1 MPSLQEHG
9 EELRDAALRGDLEEM
24 VRLLNQGAGINGA
37 DEVRLVTHVTTSLG
51 TCRIKVTHICIGE
64 QQYDGLGMR
73 PMRPH
78 CVKYVVLLNCV
89 SLCTLLS
96 LCVQ

>member
-9 EELRDAALRGDLEEM
+9 KELRDAARRGDLEEM
-24 VRLLNQGAGINGA
+24 VRLLNQGADINGA
-37 DEVRLVTHVTTSLG
+37 DKVRLMTHGPTSLG
-51 TCRIKVTHICIGE
+51 TFRIKVTHICIGDE
-64 QQYDGLGMR
+64 QYDGLGMR